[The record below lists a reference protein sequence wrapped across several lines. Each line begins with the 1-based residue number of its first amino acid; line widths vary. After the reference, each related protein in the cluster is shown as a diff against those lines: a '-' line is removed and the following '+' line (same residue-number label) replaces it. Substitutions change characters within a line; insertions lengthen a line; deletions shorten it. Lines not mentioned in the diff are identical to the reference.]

1 MTGYEQSSEAHAVTP
16 QAKRMGCRP
25 VGEQRAGMKSTG
37 SRAAQNRREIVAWVG
52 SEILPHEAD
61 VRGWLCRHGI
71 AADQVDD
78 VIQEAYCRIASLDKV
93 SHITNGRSYLFRT
106 ARNILLEQ
114 IRRARIVRID
124 TVAEI
129 ELLNIV
135 DHEPSPERIA
145 AGRRDL
151 RRVQALIAR
160 LPDRCR
166 RIFELRRIQ
175 GVPQREIAAMLGV
188 TENTVEAQAAR
199 GLRLIL
205 GALADEASEPG
216 KKSSEP
222 QSRPPSRA
230 RSRCSSG
237 ALGDLDRGAWR

>member
-1 MTGYEQSSEAHAVTP
+1 MTGCELSSEAHAARP
-16 QAKRMGCRP
+16 QANRADCAQAGKR
-25 VGEQRAGMKSTG
+25 RAGMG
-37 SRAAQNRREIVAWVG
+37 NVADGAAQNRREIVAWVG
-52 SEILPHEAD
+52 NEVLPHEAD
-61 VRGWLCRHGI
+61 VRAWLCRHGI
-71 AADQVDD
+71 ATDQVDD
-78 VIQEAYCRIASLDKV
+78 VIQEAYCRIAGLDNV
-93 SHITNGRSYLFRT
+93 SHIANGRSYLFRT

-124 TVAEI
+124 SVAEI

-175 GVPQREIAAMLGV
+175 GVPQREIAEMLGV

-205 GALADEASEPG
+205 GALANEAPEPR
-216 KKSSEP
+216 KQSSEP
-222 QSRPPSRA
+222 QNRTA
-230 RSRCSSG
+230 DRSRNRCRG
-237 ALGDLDRGAWR
+237 RALGNQDKGAWR